1 MAIQHVIER
10 QQQVGLS
17 NKSIFVV
24 LRNDTPVVAYRRLEV
39 PFVPLAEDADTYLQT
54 HFTLQSAWDAATD
67 MTATELREL
76 EDQREAAGNAL
87 ESRTLAEALAY
98 IDSASTVAAL
108 RLVLK
113 EVVKQVYSLRR
124 VLERTVRGD

>member
-1 MAIQHVIER
+1 MAIAYVIER
-10 QQQVGLS
+10 QQQVGLRFK
-17 NKSIFVV
+17 NIFVV
-24 LRNDTPVVAYRRLEV
+24 LRNDTPAVAYRRLEV
-39 PFVPLAEDADTYLQT
+39 PFVPLAADADAYLQA
-54 HFTLQSAWDAATD
+54 HYTLQAAWDAGTD

-113 EVVKQVYSLRR
+113 EIVKQMYYMRRAMERHLR
-124 VLERTVRGD
+124 DS